1 MTLENRVKI
10 TDTTLRDAHQS
21 LWATRMRTADMLP
34 IAEKLD
40 NIGYHSLEIWG
51 GATFDVCLRYLS
63 EDPWDRLRQLKKI
76 IRRTPLQMMIR
87 GQSLVGYQQYPD
99 DVVEAY
105 IAKSVENGISIIRIY
120 DALNDIRN
128 LETAIHSAKKAG
140 AHVQAAMVYTVS
152 PIHTNQH
159 YIDLARQLAELG
171 ADSICIKDTAGL
183 LAPYRAYDLV
193 KALKENHELPIQ
205 LHCHYIGGLAVGTY
219 LKAAEAG
226 VDIID
231 TATVPLAFGPS
242 QPPVETVVRALQGSP
257 RDTQL
262 DIHKLFEIAEYFEK
276 LRRANGFKRGVTR
289 INDMRVFDHQV
300 PGGTISNLVTQLE
313 EQKALYR
320 LGEVLEEIP
329 KVREEL
335 GYPPLVTPTSQIVG
349 TQAVLNVLTGERYK
363 LVPGEVRDYIQG
375 YYGRPPAPINQKIA
389 RKVLGDRAV
398 ITGRPADQL
407 EPRMEKLRNELIGL
421 VSSEEDIIS
430 YALFP
435 QVARRFFEFRK
446 NGKYREEQPA
456 ARKESLLKL
465 EKALPPMQEKPVIQ
479 KKAGLTVKEKV
490 PPKQAAVETEI
501 QGADKEVD
509 ELNLSDVKDLI
520 KFVDETDIAEVS
532 LESGG
537 VKLAIRKGNL
547 HAFETAARSEAPR
560 ARLPMAERAEPG
572 AAPEK
577 VKEAYTPGLTPVLS
591 PMVGTYYDSASPETP
606 PYVKAGDRVKK
617 GQTLCIIEAMKLM
630 NEIKAELEGEIV
642 EIKAEK
648 GQPVEYGQILFLIKE

>member
-1 MTLENRVKI
+1 MESRVRI

-40 NIGYHSLEIWG
+40 NIGYHSLEVWG
-51 GATFDVCLRYLS
+51 GNTFDVGLRYLN
-63 EDPWDRLRQLKKI
+63 EDPWERLRQLRKL
-76 IRRTPLQMMIR
+76 IRNTPLQMMIR

-105 IAKSVENGISIIRIY
+105 IAKSVENGINIIRIY

-128 LETAIHSAKKAG
+128 LETAIYSAKKAG

-152 PIHTNQH
+152 PLHTNEH
-159 YIDLARQLAELG
+159 YTELARQLAEMG

-183 LAPYRAYDLV
+183 LAPYLAYELV
-193 KALKENHELPIQ
+193 KSLKENHDLPIQ

-231 TATVPLAFGPS
+231 TATMPIAFGQS
-242 QPPVETVVRALQGSP
+242 QPPVEAVVRALQGSP
-257 RDTQL
+257 RDTEI

-276 LRRANGFKRGVTR
+276 IRRAGGYKRGVTR

-329 KVREEL
+329 RVREEL

-375 YYGRPPAPINQKIA
+375 YYGRPPAPINQEIA
-389 RKVLGDRAV
+389 RKVLGDRV
-398 ITGRPADQL
+398 PISCRPADLL
-407 EPRMEKLRNELIGL
+407 EPRMERLRNEMIDQ
-421 VSSEEDIIS
+421 VTSEEDIIS

-435 QVARRFFEFRK
+435 QVARRFFEFRRS
-446 NGKYREEQPA
+446 GRTQEEQPNN
-456 ARKESLLKL
+456 RKESLPRPENILPAVQ
-465 EKALPPMQEKPVIQ
+465 EKAAAQEKLNVPE
-479 KKAGLTVKEKV
+479 KETVR
-490 PPKQAAVETEI
+490 PRQAVNEAQST
-501 QGADKEVD
+501 GTPKEVD

-520 KFVDETDIAEVS
+520 KFIDDTDITEVS
-532 LESGG
+532 LESAG
-537 VKLAIRKGNL
+537 VKLAIRKGGF
-547 HAFETAARSEAPR
+547 HAVETAVRGNVTQAP
-560 ARLPMAERAEPG
+560 LSQQSP
-572 AAPEK
+572 AAPPAQAGDE
-577 VKEAYTPGLTPVLS
+577 VASGLRPVVA
-591 PMVGTYYDSASPETP
+591 PMVGTYYDAPSPESA
-606 PYVKAGDRVKK
+606 PYVIVGDRVKK

-630 NEIKAELEGEIV
+630 NEIKSEFDGAIV
-642 EIKAEK
+642 EIKVEK
-648 GQPVEYGQILFLIKE
+648 GQAVEYGQVMFLIKE